1 MHLCV
6 CLICEVDPFLEKISL
21 TSLRRILTP
30 DAGRQRPIHALSTAH
45 SAPPRKNRSWSL
57 SVQHVRRTLRERV
70 ELKFERPVTFFVG
83 ENGTGK
89 STVLEALASLCG
101 FHAGGG
107 GDAHQL
113 HETADQSES
122 ALAAA
127 LRASWLP
134 RVSKG
139 FFFRAD
145 TFADVARYLDD
156 NGSSGLHG
164 GRRLHEQ
171 SHGESFLA
179 LFQGRFDTNQRCIFL
194 MDEPE
199 NALSPMRQ
207 LSFLRL
213 LREWEVSGNAQII
226 IATHS
231 PILLS
236 YPGAD
241 IRQFDGKS
249 IEPVAYDEIEHVRVK
264 RAYLGNPERYLR
276 ELFRDD

>member
-1 MHLCV
+1 MKTASALSA
-6 CLICEVDPFLEKISL
+6 PFLRRVALLPEKADRRAFPFDTFPRLLDDDFSL
-21 TSLRRILTP
+21 VF
-30 DAGRQRPIHALSTAH
+30 D
-45 SAPPRKNRSWSL
+45 
-57 SVQHVRRTLRERV
+57 
-70 ELKFERPVTFFVG
+70 RPVTFFVG

-89 STVLEALASLCG
+89 STVLEAIASLCG

-107 GDAHQL
+107 SESHQL
-113 HETADQSES
+113 HQTADGTVS

-127 LRASWLP
+127 LRPSWLP
-134 RVSKG
+134 KVTKG

-156 NGSSGLHG
+156 AGNSGRHG

-179 LFQGRFDTNQRCIFL
+179 LFQGRFDTDQRCIYL

-207 LSFLRL
+207 LAFLRL
-213 LREWEVSGNAQII
+213 LRDWEASGNAQMIV
-226 IATHS
+226 ATHS

-241 IRQFDGKS
+241 IRHFDGER
-249 IEPVAYDEIEHVRVK
+249 IAPIAFDEIEHVRVTK
-264 RAYLGNPERYLR
+264 AFLGNPERYLR
-276 ELFRDD
+276 ELFADD